1 MTGRFHHHH
10 ARTVKVQHAVGVF
23 VSILHQLINLVL
35 CDGLA
40 GAADDEGELLSVDVA
55 VGVPAQKTEKCG
67 IVNTN
72 K

>member
-1 MTGRFHHHH
+1 MFIIIMPHH
-10 ARTVKVQHAVGVF
+10 TVKVQHAVGVL

-55 VGVPAQKTEKCG
+55 VAVPAQKTKRLG
-67 IVNTN
+67 L
-72 K
+72 